1 MILLT
6 GATGFIGR
14 HLLDRLLGEGQRV
27 RCLVRGERTLPC
39 ETALADLITGA
50 RVDRALA
57 GVDTVIHLAGV
68 TKALRPAEYESGNV
82 TAAAILASE
91 AAGKVKRFVHVSSL
105 AATGPAT
112 SNEPVNEDTPPHPVS
127 IYGRSKLRGE
137 EAVRNAL
144 PDAVIVRPPVVY
156 GPADT
161 DVFRLLKAVS
171 QGLVVEISG
180 GERWFSSIFVLD
192 LVEGILAAATKPQ
205 AAGRTYFLAN
215 PRPNTWAQLGASA
228 AATMGKRVRVLK
240 VPAVLTDGIGYCGE
254 IWSHVRRKPG
264 IVSRDKMA
272 EAKYANWTCDPAR
285 AAAELNFTAATPLD
299 AGLAATLAW
308 YREAGWLKY

>member
-82 TAAAILASE
+82 TASAILARE

-105 AATGPAT
+105 AAIGPA
-112 SNEPVNEDTPPHPVS
+112 SGNEPVNEDTPPHPVS

-205 AAGRTYFLAN
+205 AAGRAYFLTN

-272 EAKYANWTCDPAR
+272 EAKYANWTCDPTR

-299 AGLAATLAW
+299 TGLAATLAW